1 MRGGAI
7 LGLIWATG
15 GLAAAAEP
23 PAYRDDRSTPEAVV
37 ESLYNAIERQ
47 EYLRAWSYFR
57 EEATRPFETFAAG
70 YADTRHVRLK
80 LGTAASEGAAGST
93 YYRLSAV
100 IEAETASGTRVY
112 AGCYELR
119 LVQPAA
125 QGQPPFQPMGIS
137 GARLAAVDESFDAA
151 TGRCDTGATP

>member
-1 MRGGAI
+1 MTGRGVLA
-7 LGLIWATG
+7 LVLATG
-15 GLAAAAEP
+15 GVAAAAEP

-37 ESLYNAIERQ
+37 GSLYNAIERQ

-57 EEATRPFETFAAG
+57 EEVAKPFDAFAAG

-80 LGTAASEGAAGST
+80 LGTATGEGAAGST
-93 YYRLSAV
+93 YYRLPAV
-100 IEAETASGTRVY
+100 VEAETASGTRVF

-125 QGQPPFQPMGIS
+125 QGEPPFRPMGIS
-137 GARLAAVDESFDAA
+137 GARLAAVGESFDAA
-151 TGRCDTGATP
+151 TGRCDTGSTP